1 MVENQ
6 PHISLED
13 TLIKLQNAKSF
24 KIYEYYDGYYV
35 TIDKIKYLIY
45 ADENIDDDFYYLS
58 LKVLPE
64 IFKALPNTNIEKFYC
79 TSRFASETNHK
90 YFKGLPTS
98 LKKLKLDNLV
108 GLNLDLYQDQ
118 LKKVSDIIFSEEPD
132 YYEDDEY
139 AVNPVKLLNKYNIVS
154 RFAYD

>member
-1 MVENQ
+1 MKDRQ
-6 PHISLED
+6 HISLEEI
-13 TLIKLQNAKSF
+13 LVMLQTAKKF
-24 KIYEYYDGYYV
+24 KMYEYYYGYYI
-35 TIDKIKYLIY
+35 TIDGKEYLIY
-45 ADENIDDDFYYLS
+45 ADEDITDAFYDLS
-58 LKVLPE
+58 LKVLPA
-64 IFKALPNTNIEKFYC
+64 IFEVLPNTNVEKFSF
-79 TSRFASETNHK
+79 TSRFISETNHN

-118 LKKVSDIIFSEEPD
+118 LKKVSDIIFSGEPD

-139 AVNPVKLLNKYNIVS
+139 DVNPVKLLNKYNIVS